1 VSNFF
6 DGQNESFGQMNI
18 ENILPQISL
27 VSRLSK
33 KWVYLKQTFY
43 SPKKLST
50 SDFGMLIA
58 RTCCVKNFG
67 LAR

>member
-18 ENILPQISL
+18 ENIPPQLSL
-27 VSRLSK
+27 FNRRSK
-33 KWVYLKQTFY
+33 KWAYLKQTFY
-43 SPKKLST
+43 SSKKLST

-58 RTCCVKNFG
+58 RMCCVKNFG